1 MSDTGV
7 TTWGKYLKSDK
18 AQEKPEREPV
28 VGVTTMGAYLESKGA
43 DGEKQVDADDEV
55 EDKAVAKKAASKKGD

>member
-18 AQEKPEREPV
+18 AKEKPEQEPV
-28 VGVTTMGAYLESKGA
+28 VGVTTMGAYLESKGG

-55 EDKAVAKKAASKKGD
+55 EDKAVAKKAATKKGD